1 MGTVQKGRRKE
12 SKART
17 GIRNWKLN
25 YHIQVEVV
33 IRRGERKIINLERN
47 RLTVKKNWNGNGWKT
62 RKRKKELN
70 RVICQNT
77 KISWRS
83 WERKIWLWIREI

>member
-1 MGTVQKGRRKE
+1 MGTFQKGRRKE
-12 SKART
+12 SKARA

-33 IRRGERKIINLERN
+33 IRRGERKITNLERN
-47 RLTVKKNWNGNGWKT
+47 RLTVKKNWNWNGWKT

-70 RVICQNT
+70 RVICQN
-77 KISWRS
+77 
-83 WERKIWLWIREI
+83 